1 MIGHASLVPVQRTS
15 GELVAR
21 TVPGSAV
28 ERYKEIA
35 RQVDQSLDRM
45 REHDRE
51 RVRLMVGW
59 LIASQERMA
68 EVIGQERVT
77 RGLARVHWEAVVEL
91 LWEERWMKI
100 TPMPAPDESVPPR
113 PQREYDEAMDRA
125 YRALEEAAQKRSLLR
140 RKSA

>member
-15 GELVAR
+15 GELVPR

-28 ERYKEIA
+28 ERYKDIV
-35 RQVDQSLDRM
+35 RQVDRSLEVM

-51 RVRLMVGW
+51 RVRLLVAW
-59 LIASQERMA
+59 LAASQERMV
-68 EVIGQERVT
+68 EVIERERLT

-91 LWEERWMKI
+91 LWDERWMKI
-100 TPMPAPDESVPPR
+100 TPLPAPDESVPPR
-113 PQREYDEAMDRA
+113 PQHEYDEAMDRA
-125 YRALEEAAQKRSLLR
+125 YRALEDAAQKRSLLR